1 MKKGWWILYSFL
13 SPNYSWKIVCFL
25 CVFHGQILLDEVSPL
40 HPKSLFMAHAYF
52 EKQPDLE
59 TMCVAVFLD
68 WMGGIAMIL
77 SERLG
82 VVKNFVYSFFFFL
95 SVIGFII
102 SYLRGTKM
110 PIEMKHTFWIKH
122 ENYSS
127 FLSSSLMEKSKTE
140 RKCILD
146 LFYE

>member
-1 MKKGWWILYSFL
+1 MKLYFSWHRSYQGEEGQLDFLFLSL

-25 CVFHGQILLDEVSPL
+25 CVFHGQILLAEVSPL

-52 EKQPDLE
+52 EKQLDLE

-82 VVKNFVYSFFFFL
+82 VVKNFVYSFFW

-102 SYLRGTKM
+102 S
-110 PIEMKHTFWIKH
+110 
-122 ENYSS
+122 
-127 FLSSSLMEKSKTE
+127 
-140 RKCILD
+140 
-146 LFYE
+146 